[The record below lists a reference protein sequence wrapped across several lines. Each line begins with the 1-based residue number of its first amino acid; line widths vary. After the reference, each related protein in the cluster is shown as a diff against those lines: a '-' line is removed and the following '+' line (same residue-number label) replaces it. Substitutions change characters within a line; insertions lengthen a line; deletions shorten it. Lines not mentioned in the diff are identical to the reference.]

1 MAKKKKTWREKINEF
16 EEKIHVIT
24 PEWETKLGKGKI
36 LIPNA
41 LDIERLINKTQKGEL
56 LTNDIIRE
64 TLAKE
69 KKVQVTAAIPTGVY
83 LKFIALA
90 AEEERPVKGDN
101 VTPYWRVLKP
111 DGAINIKYPG
121 GAERQIALL
130 ESEGHSIEH
139 GKGKKPP
146 KVISFEKKLKTHNK
160 QNINTISTYAD
171 TVKRS
176 LI

>member
-1 MAKKKKTWREKINEF
+1 M
-16 EEKIHVIT
+16 
-24 PEWETKLGKGKI
+24 
-36 LIPNA
+36 
-41 LDIERLINKTQKGEL
+41 DIERLINKTKKGEL

-69 KKVQVTAAIPTGVY
+69 KRVLLTAAIPTGVY

-90 AEEERPVKGDN
+90 SEEERPLKKDN

-111 DGAINIKYPG
+111 NGTINIKYPG
-121 GAERQIALL
+121 GAERQMALL

-146 KVISFEKKLKTHNK
+146 KVTSFEKKLKTY
-160 QNINTISTYAD
+160 S
-171 TVKRS
+171 
-176 LI
+176 

>member
-1 MAKKKKTWREKINEF
+1 MAKKKTWREKVNEI
-16 EEKIHVIT
+16 EEKIHEIT
-24 PEWETKLGKGKI
+24 PDWEKKLGKGKI

-41 LDIERLINKTQKGEL
+41 LDIERLINKTKKGEL

-111 DGAINIKYPG
+111 DGTINIKYPG

-139 GKGKKPP
+139 SKGKKPP
-146 KVISFEKKLKTHNK
+146 KVTLFENKLKTY
-160 QNINTISTYAD
+160 I
-171 TVKRS
+171 
-176 LI
+176 

>member
-1 MAKKKKTWREKINEF
+1 MAKEKKTWREKVNEF

-24 PEWETKLGKGKI
+24 PEWEKKLGKGKI

-41 LDIERLINKTQKGEL
+41 LDIERLINKTKKGEL
-56 LTNDIIRE
+56 LTNDIITE

-69 KKVQVTAAIPTGVY
+69 KKVQVTAAIPTGIY

-90 AEEERPVKGDN
+90 AEEERPVKEDN

-111 DGAINIKYPG
+111 DGEINIKYPG

-146 KVISFEKKLKTHNK
+146 KVTSFEKKLKTY
-160 QNINTISTYAD
+160 S
-171 TVKRS
+171 
-176 LI
+176 

>member
-1 MAKKKKTWREKINEF
+1 MSKKKTWREKVNEF

-24 PEWETKLGKGKI
+24 PEWEKKLGKGKI

-41 LDIERLINKTQKGEL
+41 LDIERLINKTKKGEL

-69 KKVQVTAAIPTGVY
+69 KKVLLTAAIPTGVY

-90 AEEERPVKGDN
+90 AEEERLIKKDKI
-101 VTPYWRVLKP
+101 TPYWRVLKP
-111 DGAINIKYPG
+111 NGTINIKYPG
-121 GAERQIALL
+121 GAERQMALL

-139 GKGKKPP
+139 GIGKKPP
-146 KVISFEKKLKTHNK
+146 KVTSFENKLM
-160 QNINTISTYAD
+160 IY
-171 TVKRS
+171 R
-176 LI
+176 

>member
-1 MAKKKKTWREKINEF
+1 MAKKKTWREKVNEI
-16 EEKIHVIT
+16 EEKIHEIT
-24 PEWETKLGKGKI
+24 PDWEKKLGKGKI
-36 LIPNA
+36 LIPKA

-56 LTNDIIRE
+56 LTNDIISE

-121 GAERQIALL
+121 GAKRKIALL

-146 KVISFEKKLKTHNK
+146 KVTSFEKKLKSLANK
-160 QNINTISTYAD
+160 
-171 TVKRS
+171 K
-176 LI
+176 

>member
-1 MAKKKKTWREKINEF
+1 MAKKKTWREKVNEI
-16 EEKIHVIT
+16 EEKIHEIT
-24 PEWETKLGKGKI
+24 PDWEKKLGKGKI

-90 AEEERPVKGDN
+90 AEEDRPVKKDK

-111 DGAINIKYPG
+111 DGAINIKFPG
-121 GAERQIALL
+121 GTAGQIDLL
-130 ESEGHSIEH
+130 ESEGHSIEQ

-146 KVISFEKKLKTHNK
+146 KVTSFEKKLKKYN
-160 QNINTISTYAD
+160 
-171 TVKRS
+171 
-176 LI
+176 

>member
-1 MAKKKKTWREKINEF
+1 MSKKKIWREKVNEF

-24 PEWETKLGKGKI
+24 PEWEKKLGKGKI

-41 LDIERLINKTQKGEL
+41 LDIERLINKTKKGEL

-69 KKVQVTAAIPTGVY
+69 KKVLLTAAIPTGVY

-90 AEEERPVKGDN
+90 AEEERSLKKDN

-111 DGAINIKYPG
+111 NGTINIKYPG
-121 GAERQIALL
+121 GAERQMALL

-146 KVISFEKKLKTHNK
+146 KVTSFEKTLKTY
-160 QNINTISTYAD
+160 S
-171 TVKRS
+171 
-176 LI
+176 

>member
-1 MAKKKKTWREKINEF
+1 MSKKKTWREKVNEF

-24 PEWETKLGKGKI
+24 PEWEKKLGKGKI

-41 LDIERLINKTQKGEL
+41 LDIERLINNTKKGEL

-69 KKVQVTAAIPTGVY
+69 KKVLLTAAIPTGVY

-90 AEEERPVKGDN
+90 AEEERPIKYDN
-101 VTPYWRVLKP
+101 VTPYWRVLKS
-111 DGAINIKYPG
+111 DGSINIKYPG

-130 ESEGHSIEH
+130 ESEGHSIEQ
-139 GKGKKPP
+139 GKGKKPL
-146 KVISFEKKLKTHNK
+146 KVTLFENKLKTY
-160 QNINTISTYAD
+160 I
-171 TVKRS
+171 
-176 LI
+176 

>member
-1 MAKKKKTWREKINEF
+1 MAKKKTWREKVNAF
-16 EEKIHVIT
+16 EEKIHEIT
-24 PEWETKLGKGKI
+24 PEWEKNLGKGKI
-36 LIPNA
+36 LVPNA
-41 LDIERLINKTQKGEL
+41 LDIERLINKTKKGEL

-69 KKVQVTAAIPTGVY
+69 KKVLLTAAIPTGVY

-90 AEEERPVKGDN
+90 AEEERSLKKDN

-111 DGAINIKYPG
+111 NGTINIKYPG
-121 GAERQIALL
+121 GAERQMVLL

-146 KVISFEKKLKTHNK
+146 KVASFEKKLKTY
-160 QNINTISTYAD
+160 S
-171 TVKRS
+171 
-176 LI
+176 

>member
-1 MAKKKKTWREKINEF
+1 MAKKKKTWREKVNEV

-24 PEWETKLGKGKI
+24 PEWEKKLGKGKI

-69 KKVQVTAAIPTGVY
+69 KKVKVTAAIPTGVY

-90 AEEERPVKGDN
+90 SEEERPIKGND

-111 DGAINIKYPG
+111 DGTINIKYPG

-130 ESEGHSIEH
+130 ESEGHSIEV

-146 KVISFEKKLKTHNK
+146 TVSSFEKKLKT
-160 QNINTISTYAD
+160 
-171 TVKRS
+171 
-176 LI
+176 